1 MAEIPI
7 EALIREAAQSRGV
20 DPDLALKIAQ
30 KESDLYPRAKNKRS
44 SAYGLFQITDPTWK
58 QYGGTDENRY
68 DLMDNI
74 RIGVDIIASNRDR
87 FLREFKRAP
96 NAGELYTMHV
106 FGQTG
111 GPRIMRQDP
120 NALMADVVSPKV
132 IKANKIPKTQTVGEF
147 IGMLQ
152 KKMGSKLDTQMAKRR
167 VKEQT
172 SGTVPMPAAPKET
185 LRETREPV
193 TPVST
198 NRIPAQRG
206 ERLQPLAEAPEGE
219 DRIGVV
225 TKDVLEKL
233 GPNYQAALAA
243 MTLGDTREDDDD
255 DEESLSEQFAAR
267 QEDEQRRAE
276 VPRSAALAGLDLSYQ
291 SPFGEEQPVMMAKGG
306 EVSSD
311 DDMGPSN
318 PIPAKEMM
326 RAFASA
332 QKGKVTA
339 GDIEALMAGL
349 GMDEGMLGV
358 NVSKLSSGDREQ
370 LFKGL
375 VAQYG
380 TRIGELGVSGS
391 VIRPIDAPAGMY
403 AGSLS
408 ASYPLGKGSVN
419 AAINA
424 LRTPESTKVTGYNV
438 GYGGRVGPGELSA
451 GVNIPSDSR
460 SPSGEIMYRIPFA
473 SGGLVHRADG
483 SPPYG
488 EGVPDSGPV
497 TADTRR
503 ALSLR
508 QGLSAAEL
516 MRMLKSVGAE
526 GVSNLESIARG
537 QGAMLLGSPGD
548 MESIFRSDKKRIF
561 PTSDEVLKKFSTRAT
576 LPTREAEGFEA
587 VGMYVPPLIPSSAVS
602 TGAELIK
609 QGANKVSSTVKNLL
623 PKKPVLPADLFPTS
637 KLSSQEL
644 LKQLKEVDSAALE
657 RGKQEFLKDSAEKRR
672 MYHGTRHS
680 VGLPDIQVLED
691 GTIKQVYSDRH
702 GFSEFKPRTADMT
715 FLSPD
720 PSFSETFAG
729 VYKHASGEKYLP
741 HGGTIYPV
749 YAKVKK
755 PFDYESL
762 EQVKELAD
770 EVIRLGKKKNPNLA
784 NLYKTDP
791 DFPFWA
797 TKKDYAIDA
806 LSDGSWATLENPIVI
821 QAIKNL
827 KYDGVYMKES
837 GVKNLGVFNPNNIKS
852 ATGNIG
858 TYDVKNPDI
867 RKAHGGVVHRRDGSP
882 IYGEVADSGPIT
894 ADTRRALSLPQGL
907 SAAEL
912 MRMLKGVAGEGVS
925 NLESTA
931 RGSVATVPG
940 LVGDI
945 ESFFRSDKER
955 KFATTPEVE
964 RQYLPSR
971 LTKPTA
977 QSEGFIEAGTFI
989 DPTIATK
996 IAKPVAKGT
1005 AKAALAGFKSV
1016 SPQLE
1021 NILEKSAFG
1030 LDKMYVV
1037 KPTGG
1042 TTYPASMVS
1051 KIDDYLERIQRG
1063 VTKPASWGREYGV
1076 EALKGK
1082 DAKKIIEFVS
1092 SKGRDYLTK
1101 RYGSPKDEMKE
1112 AILDGRVALTG
1123 ADAEL
1128 FPPNLLAQA
1137 REGNP
1142 VALERFEE
1150 IYDKSTGIQGTVVF
1164 DNLADPKAKV
1174 AREKE
1179 WEKLLKEGALP
1190 HEINLNVVGRG
1201 RKDLGTGYGS
1211 DAELE
1216 LRSFLSGE
1224 QIPPKEA
1231 SGVMYAARHGE
1242 PIYDMDSMYPRL
1254 EYLDPDT
1261 VVPALASVVDDLD
1274 RMSFPEALIRGMQK
1288 TNVFRNDEAA
1298 IRRAAQGKSVPVE
1311 LFQRGIE
1318 PIAPIGDFSLVRVKS
1333 PFAVR
1338 MEGAAMRHSIG
1349 DYALDAEYGLGGKKA
1364 FESGDTQV
1372 FSIRSAEGKPMVSMD
1387 AEIDYDI
1394 DAFYGHPKID
1404 QIRAIFNSK
1413 PNEQEKQA
1421 VFKAFDAL
1429 YPNLDSSDLEKF
1441 LPVVK
1446 YKNTREGLTLP
1457 VEDRTEIDWW
1467 QEYTNYLRKQDAR

>member
-7 EALIREAAQSRGV
+7 EALIREAAQARGV

-30 KESDLYPRAKNKRS
+30 KESDLYPKAKNKRS

-74 RIGVDIIASNRDR
+74 RIGVDIIASNRDK

-106 FGQTG
+106 MGASG
-111 GPRIMRQDP
+111 GPRLLRQDP
-120 NALMADVVSPKV
+120 NALMAEVVSPQV
-132 IKANKIPKTQTVGEF
+132 VKANKIPKTQTVGEF

-152 KKMGSKLDTQMAKRR
+152 KKMGSKLDTQMAKRK

-172 SGTVPMPAAPKET
+172 AGTVPMPAAPKET
-185 LRETREPV
+185 IRETREPV
-193 TPVST
+193 TPIST
-198 NRIPAQRG
+198 NRIPAGQR
-206 ERLQPLAEAPEGE
+206 ERLQPLAEALEGE

-255 DEESLSEQFAAR
+255 DEESLSEQYAAR
-267 QEDEQRRAE
+267 QEDERRRAE
-276 VPRSAALAGLDLSYQ
+276 VPRNVIADLDLSYQ

-306 EVSSD
+306 EVSSED
-311 DDMGPSN
+311 DDIGASN

-332 QKGKVTA
+332 QKGKVSA

-391 VIRPIDAPAGMY
+391 VMRPIDAPAGMY

-408 ASYPLGKGSVN
+408 AAYPLGKGSVN
-419 AAINA
+419 AAVNA
-424 LRTPESTKVTGYNV
+424 LRTPEGTRVTGYNV
-438 GYGGRVGPGELSA
+438 GYGGQVGPGELSA
-451 GVNIPSDSR
+451 GVNIPSDRR
-460 SPSGEIMYRIPFA
+460 SPSAEVMYRVPFA
-473 SGGLVHRADG
+473 HGGLVHRADG

-497 TADTRR
+497 
-503 ALSLR
+503 
-508 QGLSAAEL
+508 
-516 MRMLKSVGAE
+516 
-526 GVSNLESIARG
+526 
-537 QGAMLLGSPGD
+537 
-548 MESIFRSDKKRIF
+548 
-561 PTSDEVLKKFSTRAT
+561 
-576 LPTREAEGFEA
+576 
-587 VGMYVPPLIPSSAVS
+587 
-602 TGAELIK
+602 
-609 QGANKVSSTVKNLL
+609 
-623 PKKPVLPADLFPTS
+623 
-637 KLSSQEL
+637 
-644 LKQLKEVDSAALE
+644 
-657 RGKQEFLKDSAEKRR
+657 
-672 MYHGTRHS
+672 
-680 VGLPDIQVLED
+680 
-691 GTIKQVYSDRH
+691 
-702 GFSEFKPRTADMT
+702 
-715 FLSPD
+715 
-720 PSFSETFAG
+720 
-729 VYKHASGEKYLP
+729 
-741 HGGTIYPV
+741 
-749 YAKVKK
+749 
-755 PFDYESL
+755 
-762 EQVKELAD
+762 
-770 EVIRLGKKKNPNLA
+770 
-784 NLYKTDP
+784 
-791 DFPFWA
+791 
-797 TKKDYAIDA
+797 
-806 LSDGSWATLENPIVI
+806 
-821 QAIKNL
+821 
-827 KYDGVYMKES
+827 
-837 GVKNLGVFNPNNIKS
+837 
-852 ATGNIG
+852 
-858 TYDVKNPDI
+858 
-867 RKAHGGVVHRRDGSP
+867 
-882 IYGEVADSGPIT
+882 T

-925 NLESTA
+925 NLESLA
-931 RGSVATVPG
+931 RGSVAAVPG
-940 LVGDI
+940 VVGDI

-971 LTKPTA
+971 MTKPTA
-977 QSEGFIEAGTFI
+977 QSEGFTEAGTYI
-989 DPTIATK
+989 DPTIAAK

-1005 AKAALAGFKSV
+1005 AKAALEGFKSV

-1021 NILEKSAFG
+1021 SIIQKGAPAAEP
-1030 LDKMYVV
+1030 MYVV

-1051 KIDDYLERIQRG
+1051 KIDDYLERVQRG
-1063 VTKPASWGREYGV
+1063 VTDPTTFGV
-1076 EALKGK
+1076 GELKGK
-1082 DAKKIIEFVS
+1082 DAKKIIDFVK

-1101 RYGSPKDEMKE
+1101 RYGSPQDAMKE
-1112 AILDGRVALTG
+1112 AILDGRVTLTG
-1123 ADAEL
+1123 KDAEL

-1150 IYDKSTGIQGTVVF
+1150 IYDRSTGIQGTVVF

-1174 AREKE
+1174 AKEKE

-1190 HEINLNVVGRG
+1190 HEINLNVVGVG

-1211 DAELE
+1211 DAETE
-1216 LRSFLSGE
+1216 LRKFLSGE
-1224 QIPPKEA
+1224 KIPPKEA

-1254 EYLDPDT
+1254 EYLEPDT
-1261 VVPALASVVDDLD
+1261 VVPALVSVVDDLD
-1274 RMSFPEALIRGMQK
+1274 RMSFPEALVRGMQK
-1288 TNVFRNDEAA
+1288 TTVFRNDEAA

-1349 DYALDAEYGLGGKKA
+1349 DYALDAEYGIGGKKA

-1372 FSIRSAEGKPMVSMD
+1372 FSIRNAQGRPIISMD
-1387 AEIDYDI
+1387 AEMIEGRPS
-1394 DAFYGHPKID
+1394 FD
-1404 QIRAIFNSK
+1404 QIRAVFNSE
-1413 PNEQEKQA
+1413 PNAQEKEA
-1421 VFKAFDAL
+1421 IFKAFDAFF
-1429 YPNLDSSDLEKF
+1429 PDVEPGKLDIF
-1441 LPVVK
+1441 LPSVR
-1446 YKNTREGLTLP
+1446 YKHTREGHKLP
-1457 VEDRTEIDWW
+1457 LNEQTRIDWW
-1467 QEYTNYLRKQDAR
+1467 QEYTNYLRKQDAN

>member
-120 NALMADVVSPKV
+120 NALMADVVSPQV
-132 IKANKIPKTQTVGEF
+132 VKANKIPKTQTVGEF

-193 TPVST
+193 TPIST
-198 NRIPAQRG
+198 NRTPAQRG
-206 ERLQPLAEAPEGE
+206 ERLQPLAQVPEEE

-358 NVSKLSSGDREQ
+358 NVSKLSSGDKEQ

-380 TRIGELGVSGS
+380 TQLGDFGVSGS
-391 VIRPIDAPAGMY
+391 VVRPIDAPAGMY

-424 LRTPESTKVTGYNV
+424 LRTPESTKITGYNV
-438 GYGGRVGPGELSA
+438 GYGGRVGPGDLSA
-451 GVNIPSDSR
+451 GVHIPSDSR
-460 SPSGEIMYRIPFA
+460 SPSGEITYRIPFA
-473 SGGLVHRADG
+473 SGGLVHRAAG
-483 SPPYG
+483 SPMYG

-503 ALSLR
+503 ALS
-508 QGLSAAEL
+508 
-516 MRMLKSVGAE
+516 
-526 GVSNLESIARG
+526 
-537 QGAMLLGSPGD
+537 
-548 MESIFRSDKKRIF
+548 
-561 PTSDEVLKKFSTRAT
+561 TR
-576 LPTREAEGFEA
+576 
-587 VGMYVPPLIPSSAVS
+587 
-602 TGAELIK
+602 
-609 QGANKVSSTVKNLL
+609 
-623 PKKPVLPADLFPTS
+623 
-637 KLSSQEL
+637 
-644 LKQLKEVDSAALE
+644 
-657 RGKQEFLKDSAEKRR
+657 
-672 MYHGTRHS
+672 
-680 VGLPDIQVLED
+680 
-691 GTIKQVYSDRH
+691 
-702 GFSEFKPRTADMT
+702 
-715 FLSPD
+715 
-720 PSFSETFAG
+720 
-729 VYKHASGEKYLP
+729 
-741 HGGTIYPV
+741 
-749 YAKVKK
+749 
-755 PFDYESL
+755 
-762 EQVKELAD
+762 
-770 EVIRLGKKKNPNLA
+770 
-784 NLYKTDP
+784 
-791 DFPFWA
+791 
-797 TKKDYAIDA
+797 
-806 LSDGSWATLENPIVI
+806 
-821 QAIKNL
+821 
-827 KYDGVYMKES
+827 
-837 GVKNLGVFNPNNIKS
+837 
-852 ATGNIG
+852 
-858 TYDVKNPDI
+858 
-867 RKAHGGVVHRRDGSP
+867 
-882 IYGEVADSGPIT
+882 
-894 ADTRRALSLPQGL
+894 QGL

-925 NLESTA
+925 NLESIA
-931 RGSVATVPG
+931 RGSVAAVPG

-971 LTKPTA
+971 ITKPTA

-989 DPTIATK
+989 DPTIAGK
-996 IAKPVAKGT
+996 VAKPVAKGT

-1051 KIDDYLERIQRG
+1051 KIDDYLQRIQRG
-1063 VTKPASWGREYGV
+1063 VTSPTIFGV
-1076 EALKGK
+1076 DELKGK
-1082 DAKKIIEFVS
+1082 DAKKIIEFVG

-1101 RYGSPKDEMKE
+1101 RYGSPQDEMKE
-1112 AILDGRVALTG
+1112 AILDGRVTLTG

-1128 FPPNLLAQA
+1128 FPPKLLAQA

-1142 VALERFEE
+1142 VALERYEE
-1150 IYDKSTGIQGTVVF
+1150 IYDKSTGLRGTVVV
-1164 DNLADPKAKV
+1164 DNLADTTTTSA
-1174 AREKE
+1174 ARQKE
-1179 WEKLLKEGALP
+1179 WDKLLKEGALP
-1190 HEINLNVVGRG
+1190 HEINLNIRPSL
-1201 RKDLGTGYGS
+1201 RKDLGYGYGS
-1211 DAELE
+1211 DAETA
-1216 LRSFLSGE
+1216 LRRFLSGE
-1224 QIPPKEA
+1224 QIPPKET

-1254 EYLDPDT
+1254 AYLEPDT
-1261 VVPALASVVDDLD
+1261 VIPALASVVNDLD
-1274 RMSFPEALIRGMQK
+1274 RMSFPEALVRGMKK
-1288 TNVFRNDEAA
+1288 TEVFRNDEAA
-1298 IRRAAQGKSVPVE
+1298 IERAAQGKNVPLE
-1311 LFQRGIE
+1311 LFQRGVE

-1349 DYALDAEYGLGGKKA
+1349 NYALDPEYGLGGKKA

-1372 FSIRSAEGKPMVSMD
+1372 FSIRNVEGKPIVSMD
-1387 AEIDYDI
+1387 AEVIGGRPS
-1394 DAFYGHPKID
+1394 FE
-1404 QIRAIFNSK
+1404 QIRAVFNSE
-1413 PNEQEKQA
+1413 PNAQEKEA
-1421 VFKAFDAL
+1421 IFKAFDTFF
-1429 YPNLDSSDLEKF
+1429 PDVEPGKLDGF
-1441 LPVVK
+1441 LPAVR
-1446 YKNTREGLTLP
+1446 YKTTRDGHKLP
-1457 VEDRTEIDWW
+1457 LDKQTRVDWW
-1467 QEYTNYLRKQDAR
+1467 QEYTNYLRKRDAS

>member
-30 KESDLYPRAKNKRS
+30 KESDLYPKAKNKRS

-120 NALMADVVSPKV
+120 NALMADVVSPQV
-132 IKANKIPKTQTVGEF
+132 VKANKIPKTQTVGEF

-193 TPVST
+193 TPIST

-206 ERLQPLAEAPEGE
+206 ERLQPLAQVPEEE

-255 DEESLSEQFAAR
+255 DEDSLSEQFASR
-267 QEDEQRRAE
+267 QEEEQRRAE

-306 EVSSD
+306 
-311 DDMGPSN
+311 
-318 PIPAKEMM
+318 I
-326 RAFASA
+326 
-332 QKGKVTA
+332 
-339 GDIEALMAGL
+339 
-349 GMDEGMLGV
+349 
-358 NVSKLSSGDREQ
+358 
-370 LFKGL
+370 
-375 VAQYG
+375 
-380 TRIGELGVSGS
+380 
-391 VIRPIDAPAGMY
+391 
-403 AGSLS
+403 
-408 ASYPLGKGSVN
+408 
-419 AAINA
+419 
-424 LRTPESTKVTGYNV
+424 
-438 GYGGRVGPGELSA
+438 
-451 GVNIPSDSR
+451 
-460 SPSGEIMYRIPFA
+460 
-473 SGGLVHRADG
+473 VHRANG
-483 SPPYG
+483 SPMYG

-503 ALSLR
+503 ALSLP

-537 QGAMLLGSPGD
+537 
-548 MESIFRSDKKRIF
+548 
-561 PTSDEVLKKFSTRAT
+561 
-576 LPTREAEGFEA
+576 
-587 VGMYVPPLIPSSAVS
+587 
-602 TGAELIK
+602 
-609 QGANKVSSTVKNLL
+609 
-623 PKKPVLPADLFPTS
+623 
-637 KLSSQEL
+637 
-644 LKQLKEVDSAALE
+644 
-657 RGKQEFLKDSAEKRR
+657 
-672 MYHGTRHS
+672 
-680 VGLPDIQVLED
+680 
-691 GTIKQVYSDRH
+691 
-702 GFSEFKPRTADMT
+702 
-715 FLSPD
+715 
-720 PSFSETFAG
+720 
-729 VYKHASGEKYLP
+729 
-741 HGGTIYPV
+741 
-749 YAKVKK
+749 
-755 PFDYESL
+755 
-762 EQVKELAD
+762 
-770 EVIRLGKKKNPNLA
+770 
-784 NLYKTDP
+784 
-791 DFPFWA
+791 
-797 TKKDYAIDA
+797 
-806 LSDGSWATLENPIVI
+806 
-821 QAIKNL
+821 
-827 KYDGVYMKES
+827 
-837 GVKNLGVFNPNNIKS
+837 
-852 ATGNIG
+852 
-858 TYDVKNPDI
+858 
-867 RKAHGGVVHRRDGSP
+867 
-882 IYGEVADSGPIT
+882 
-894 ADTRRALSLPQGL
+894 
-907 SAAEL
+907 
-912 MRMLKGVAGEGVS
+912 
-925 NLESTA
+925 
-931 RGSVATVPG
+931 SVAAVPG
-940 LVGDI
+940 LVGDV
-945 ESFFRSDKER
+945 ESLFRSDKER

-971 LTKPTA
+971 ITKPTA
-977 QSEGFIEAGTFI
+977 QSEGFTEAGTFI
-989 DPTIATK
+989 DPTIAGK
-996 IAKPVAKGT
+996 VAKPVAKGT

-1051 KIDDYLERIQRG
+1051 KIDDYLQRIQRG
-1063 VTKPASWGREYGV
+1063 VTRPTIFGIDE
-1076 EALKGK
+1076 LKGK
-1082 DAKKIIEFVS
+1082 DAKKIIEFVG

-1101 RYGSPKDEMKE
+1101 RYGSPQDEMKE
-1112 AILDGRVALTG
+1112 AILDGRVTLTG

-1128 FPPNLLAQA
+1128 FPPKLLAQA

-1142 VALERFEE
+1142 VALERYEE
-1150 IYDKSTGIQGTVVF
+1150 IYDKSTGLRGTVVI
-1164 DNLADPKAKV
+1164 DNLADTTTTSA
-1174 AREKE
+1174 ARQKE
-1179 WEKLLKEGALP
+1179 WDKLLKEGALP
-1190 HEINLNVVGRG
+1190 HEINLNILPSL
-1201 RKDLGTGYGS
+1201 RKDLGYGHGS
-1211 DAELE
+1211 DAETA
-1216 LRSFLSGE
+1216 LRRFLSGE

-1261 VVPALASVVDDLD
+1261 VIPALASVVNDLD
-1274 RMSFPEALIRGMQK
+1274 RMSFPEALVRGMKK
-1288 TNVFRNDEAA
+1288 TEVLRNDEAA
-1298 IRRAAQGKSVPVE
+1298 IERAAQGKNVPLE

-1349 DYALDAEYGLGGKKA
+1349 NYALDPQYGLGGKKA

-1372 FSIRSAEGKPMVSMD
+1372 FSIRNVEGKPIVSMD
-1387 AEIDYDI
+1387 AEMDYDI

-1404 QIRAIFNSK
+1404 QIRAVFNSE
-1413 PNEQEKQA
+1413 PNEQEKQV

-1429 YPNLDSSDLEKF
+1429 YPNLDSSDLAKF

-1467 QEYTNYLRKQDAR
+1467 QEYTNYLRKQDAS